1 MRIRTPI
8 MIAVVLSAA
17 FALCGLA
24 QPAQPAPRVHLVTTG
39 GTIAG
44 GATGSLEAED
54 FLKLVPDLAT
64 IQGYV
69 NRLAGR

>member
-1 MRIRTPI
+1 MRARTAVLI
-8 MIAVVLSAA
+8 VFIAT
-17 FALCGLA
+17 FGLCGPSL
-24 QPAQPAPRVHLVTTG
+24 PAQPVPRVHLVTTG

-44 GATGSLEAED
+44 GATGSLKAED